1 MACKSG
7 CRPYYNKFHSC
18 SCHSHIHT
26 AQVGKKSNF
35 PVIITSDKA
44 NKNHIPLLP
53 LEAIDCVYCDFSL
66 QPSQNISFFRI
77 PTQPRHLSFV
87 WRNNRKIQI
96 LILDTLLSYPFYI
109 RFKAV
114 EHKFTLIRIDP
125 SPCRRHIFSLKR
137 TPKKAKNSKI
147 EHLV

>member
-53 LEAIDCVYCDFSL
+53 LEAVDCVYSIFPFNRL
-66 QPSQNISFFRI
+66 KTFLFFAFR
-77 PTQPRHLSFV
+77 RSH
-87 WRNNRKIQI
+87 
-96 LILDTLLSYPFYI
+96 DT
-109 RFKAV
+109 
-114 EHKFTLIRIDP
+114 
-125 SPCRRHIFSLKR
+125 
-137 TPKKAKNSKI
+137 
-147 EHLV
+147 